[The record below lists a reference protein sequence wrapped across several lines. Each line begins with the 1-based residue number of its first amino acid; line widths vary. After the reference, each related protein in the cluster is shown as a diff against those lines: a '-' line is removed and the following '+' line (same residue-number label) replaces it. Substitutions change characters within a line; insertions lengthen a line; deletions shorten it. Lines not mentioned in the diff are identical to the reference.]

1 MNIAQSASAAIDLEL
16 ADSKGDMDRLFEVQR
31 AAFKA
36 ETHPSATVRKDRLR
50 RLLHLLVDNEQR
62 IMDAA
67 MADFG
72 YRSPQQSFFVEVV
85 TTAKPIKEAIKKVGR
100 WMKPEKRSV
109 DAPFRLAGARA
120 EVRYQPLGVVGG
132 ISPWNF
138 PFNLSFAPL
147 AGILAAGNR
156 AIIKPSEATP
166 VCAAL
171 IAELVAASYD
181 ENEVAVINGGP
192 DVARAFTA
200 LPFDHLLYTGGEA
213 VAKHVMRAAAD
224 NLTPVTLELGG
235 KSPVLIGKG
244 ANMRLAAE
252 RVIFGKMLNAG
263 QICLAPDHIFVPED
277 GIDDFVTALKDAV
290 RKTAPE
296 DRKAADFVS
305 IVNDRHAER
314 LRSYIADA
322 RTQGAEIVS
331 FDWLGEG
338 GDNLVPLTLI
348 LNPDEKMDVMQEEI
362 FGPLLPIKSYRSLDD
377 VFAYMAGQS
386 RPLAIYYFGSDDG
399 EIRAVLE
406 NTQSGGVTI
415 NDVIMHYT
423 IDTLPFGGVGASGM
437 GAYHGFDG
445 FKQFSHARAIYRQS
459 PFDIGGALRPPYGRT
474 FERVSRFLLKHG

>member
-1 MNIAQSASAAIDLEL
+1 MEQLFAA
-16 ADSKGDMDRLFEVQR
+16 QR
-31 AAFKA
+31 AAFLA
-36 ETHPSATVRKDRLR
+36 ETYPSASVRKDRLR
-50 RLLHLLVDNEQR
+50 RLLDLLIGNEQR
-62 IMDAA
+62 IVDAA

-85 TTAKPIKEAIKKVGR
+85 TTAKPVKEAIKQVGR
-100 WMKPEKRSV
+100 WMKFEKRPV
-109 DAPFRLAGARA
+109 DALFRLAGARA
-120 EVRYQPLGVVGG
+120 EVRYQPLGVVGC

-156 AIIKPSEATP
+156 AMIKPSEATP
-166 VCAAL
+166 ACARL
-171 IAELVAASYD
+171 IEELVAAAYD
-181 ENEVAVINGGP
+181 ESEVSIVNGGP

-235 KSPVLIGKG
+235 KSPVLIGKR

-263 QICLAPDHIFVPED
+263 QICLAPDHVFVPEEA
-277 GIDDFVTALKDAV
+277 IDDFVAALRDAV
-290 RKTAPE
+290 RKSAPE

-314 LRSYIADA
+314 LRGYVVDA
-322 RTQGAEIVS
+322 QAQGAEIVS

-338 GDNLVPLTLI
+338 ADNLVPLTLI
-348 LNPDEKMDVMQEEI
+348 LKPNEKMEVMQEEI
-362 FGPLLPIKSYRSLDD
+362 FGPILPVQSYRDLDD
-377 VFAYMAGQS
+377 VFAYMARQP

-406 NTQSGGVTI
+406 HTQSGGVTI

-445 FKQFSHARAIYRQS
+445 FRQFSHARAIYRQS

-474 FERVSRFLLKHG
+474 FERFSRFLLKHG